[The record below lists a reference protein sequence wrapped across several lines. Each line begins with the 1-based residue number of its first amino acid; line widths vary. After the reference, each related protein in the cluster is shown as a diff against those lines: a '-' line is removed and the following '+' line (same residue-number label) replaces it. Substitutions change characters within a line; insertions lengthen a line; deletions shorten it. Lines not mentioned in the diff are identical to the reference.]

1 MRPLV
6 TKLQGKLAEV
16 YFWCKKIETIIYIHN
31 KTIENT
37 GERFQLVYVGTDEN
51 QPRLFRTADT
61 SE

>member
-16 YFWCKKIETIIYIHN
+16 YFWPKKIETIIYIYN